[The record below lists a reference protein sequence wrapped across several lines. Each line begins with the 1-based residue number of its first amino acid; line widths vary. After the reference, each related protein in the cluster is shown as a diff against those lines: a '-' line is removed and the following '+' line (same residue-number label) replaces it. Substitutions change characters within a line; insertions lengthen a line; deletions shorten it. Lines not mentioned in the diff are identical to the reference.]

1 MLKSESIT
9 EPHAETTPIRPRIDK
24 HDFSPSYD
32 QPTPAAYYRSLR
44 DLDYRLPELARP
56 FIMRCFDAIRRER
69 GRKVVRVIDLCSG
82 YSVNAALW
90 NHDITMKTLYRRY
103 ADWPHAGVPIQKVLE
118 DDRRMFALCRR
129 QPIEA
134 EVIGVDVAANALDY
148 ARDVGL
154 LQHALTLNLECCD
167 PGPDA
172 RKLLGGADMITITGG
187 LSYIGHATFE
197 RLLTCFPADRRPLVV
212 WFPLRHTDVDPVVD
226 TLDRFGLRTKRLA
239 TLPQR
244 RFKDIRER
252 RTVLR
257 QLEER
262 GLDPNDAGHGYSH
275 AVCAISHSVSTAH
288 HLS

>member
-9 EPHAETTPIRPRIDK
+9 EPHADATSIRPRIDK
-24 HDFSPSYD
+24 YDFSASYD

-56 FIMRCFDAIRRER
+56 FIMRCLDAIRRER

-82 YSVNAALW
+82 YGVNAALW
-90 NHDITMKTLYRRY
+90 NHEIGMDELYDRY
-103 ADWPHAGVPIQKVLE
+103 AVWPGRNDSEEQVIE
-118 DDRRMFALCRR
+118 RDRRWFDMLRNR
-129 QPIEA
+129 PIEA

-154 LQHALTLNLECCD
+154 LQHALTLNLEHDD

-172 RKLLGGADMITITGG
+172 RKLLGGADMITVTGG

-197 RLLTCFPADRRPLVV
+197 RLLACFPKDCRPLVV
-212 WFPLRHTDVDPVVD
+212 WFPLRHTNVDPVVD

-244 RFKDIRER
+244 RFKDVCER

-262 GLDPNDAGHGYSH
+262 GLDPSDAGHGYSH

-288 HLS
+288 HLL